1 MADIK
6 GKITEE
12 DLQHGLK
19 ARHMQMIAIG
29 GAIGVGF
36 FYGASGSIKY
46 AGPAVLLVYAI
57 AGLAVFLSCRAIG
70 EIAVEEP
77 EAGALAAYASRYVHP
92 FLGFAIGWTGLFG
105 GIAVA
110 GAEVSALGAYVQYW
124 FPDVPVW
131 GTGLV
136 SLAVII
142 AINLISVK
150 IYGEMEFRMSA
161 IKVVAIIAM
170 MVCGVFIITGVTKG
184 SMSVVENFTASGGFF
199 PNGVQGLL
207 YALVLVAFA
216 FAARITWSARQA
228 RPPM

>member
-1 MADIK
+1 M
-6 GKITEE
+6 
-12 DLQHGLK
+12 
-19 ARHMQMIAIG
+19 
-29 GAIGVGF
+29 
-36 FYGASGSIKY
+36 
-46 AGPAVLLVYAI
+46 
-57 AGLAVFLSCRAIG
+57 
-70 EIAVEEP
+70 
-77 EAGALAAYASRYVHP
+77 
-92 FLGFAIGWTGLFG
+92 
-105 GIAVA
+105 
-110 GAEVSALGAYVQYW
+110 
-124 FPDVPVW
+124 
-131 GTGLV
+131 

-170 MVCGVFIITGVTKG
+170 MVCGVFIIITGVTKG